1 MFKGFD
7 VKLPEYE
14 VITPQTGLSY
24 HVRSLNVLEE
34 ERLKASFLT
43 PKKANDHLNKC
54 IFDSMVKKPAEI
66 KNYDTWLKNTTL
78 KDRDALLYGLYHITY
93 EEIRNYDITC
103 ATCQKTYAV
112 TVKASETFNN
122 TPYNG
127 KDPILEMRHDT
138 EMPVTKSVFVTLKQP
153 TLWDEVMALKT
164 TNTEATGSLDIL
176 TETLI
181 IEKFY
186 QNKPEGG
193 DSIVYSQREDIIDA
207 YRSLAAKDK
216 RHIYSEYREK
226 FGKYGIELKMLT
238 SCTHCGAED
247 LINIDLVGNFFR
259 MVYSF

>member
-24 HVRSLNVLEE
+24 HVRSLNVQEE

-54 IFDSMVKKPAEI
+54 IFDSCVKKPEEI
-66 KNYDTWLKNTTL
+66 KNYDSWLKQTTL

-93 EEIRNYDITC
+93 EDIRNYDVTC
-103 ATCQKTYAV
+103 ASCQKNYSV
-112 TVKASETFNN
+112 TVKASETFNFN
-122 TPYNG
+122 PYSG
-127 KDPILEMRHDT
+127 KKAILEKKKDT
-138 EMPVTKSVFVTLKQP
+138 EMPVTKGVFVTLRQP

-164 TNTEATGSLDIL
+164 STGEGSLDIL

-186 QNKPEGG
+186 QTRPEGG
-193 DSIVYSQREDIIDA
+193 DSVVYSGREDIIDA
-207 YRSLAAKDK
+207 YRSLAARDK
-216 RHIYSEYREK
+216 RHIYKTYRDE

-238 SCTHCGAED
+238 SCTQCGAED

>member
-14 VITPQTGLSY
+14 VITPQTNMSY
-24 HVRSLNVLEE
+24 HVRSLNVQEE

-54 IFDSMVKKPAEI
+54 IFDSFVKKPEEI
-66 KNYDTWLKNTTL
+66 KSYDNWLKKTTL

-93 EEIRNYDITC
+93 EDIRNYDVTC
-103 ATCQKTYAV
+103 GSCQKNYSV
-112 TVKASETFNN
+112 TIKASDTFNF
-122 TPYNG
+122 TLYEG
-127 KDPILEMRHDT
+127 KESILDKRKDVEL
-138 EMPVTKSVFVTLKQP
+138 PVSKGVFATLKQP
-153 TLWDEVMALKT
+153 TLWDEVMALRT
-164 TNTEATGSLDIL
+164 VNSQATGSIDIL

-186 QNKPEGG
+186 QTKPEGG
-193 DSIVYSQREDIIDA
+193 DSVVYSSREDIIDA
-207 YRSLAAKDK
+207 YRSLAARDK
-216 RHIYSEYREK
+216 RHVYSKYREE
-226 FGKYGIELKMLT
+226 FGKYGIELKMAT

-259 MVYSF
+259 MVYSL